1 MSDHIIFKA
10 ESIMTLKIVDNGAGD
25 GSVSNERSECRVC
38 QEEDFIHKME
48 APCGCKGT
56 IQFAHRK
63 CIQKWCNAKKKMIC
77 EICHQDYRPGYQTPG
92 YRVPQPSDPFA
103 FVAYGGRP
111 LAYSPIA
118 QAEARRLL
126 NQFENADR
134 QESESAS
141 SFMCTAFLAVQLP
154 CFCNAM
160 LVTLML
166 FMDIFINHHTQSE
179 DDVKTKC
186 YLALGLL
193 IYLITFV
200 LVSNKSFSPRPVIIG
215 SSNSNASE
223 EIAVVI
229 DGENNGADNAAS
241 DGQQNEE
248 GSLQSERVPLLF

>member
-1 MSDHIIFKA
+1 MSDHIIVKA

-141 SFMCTAFLAVQLP
+141 SFMCTAFLA
-154 CFCNAM
+154 

-166 FMDIFINHHTQSE
+166 FMDIFINHHAQSK

-186 YLALGLL
+186 Y
-193 IYLITFV
+193 
-200 LVSNKSFSPRPVIIG
+200 G

-248 GSLQSERVPLLF
+248 GSLQSERVPLHF

>member
-1 MSDHIIFKA
+1 
-10 ESIMTLKIVDNGAGD
+10 MTLKIVDNGAGD
-25 GSVSNERSECRVC
+25 GSESNERSECRVC

-166 FMDIFINHHTQSE
+166 FMDIFINHHTQSK

-186 YLALGLL
+186 Y
-193 IYLITFV
+193 
-200 LVSNKSFSPRPVIIG
+200 G

-229 DGENNGADNAAS
+229 DGGNNGTDNEAS
-241 DGQQNEE
+241 DSQQNEE